1 MLHARQQATRLRGS
15 FLPLRARGTTKS
27 TDMASALSKLIMPSS
42 PQYWQRYRSRSRMR
56 TPSSTVTGWDTN
68 DRVMRS
74 NGIEHL
80 QVGVSRWA
88 RTLDSDLLC
97 ADDTAAK
104 RRCQAYLTRGYVP
117 GGLYEI
123 PVASRRCA

>member
-1 MLHARQQATRLRGS
+1 
-15 FLPLRARGTTKS
+15 
-27 TDMASALSKLIMPSS
+27 
-42 PQYWQRYRSRSRMR
+42 MR

-80 QVGVSRWA
+80 QVGSRDG
-88 RTLDSDLLC
+88 RGLSTVTYFC

-104 RRCQAYLTRGYVP
+104 RRGQALLTLGYVP
-117 GGLYEI
+117 FL
-123 PVASRRCA
+123 ADFRRSSSLREGARSTTECCWPAPRLRLAPGYRIRFHNCRPPRDRPLLSDLTAA